1 MKLGLKKHNIVF
13 RGIGPPSSCQCRKQE
28 NGILE
33 ISPPS
38 SSRDP
43 FLVPT
48 NISLQKPFLLSLSAE
63 WTLCRQI
70 SIHLSNTTLLNPNI
84 FAISSWSYDEFAK
97 CLAIWEMILFQ
108 RVCFGV
114 LFFHRFF
121 FGGGES
127 GSNFKLAKQKVLFFL
142 QIFE

>member
-1 MKLGLKKHNIVF
+1 LSTNGKKVEVYLSLQRHPYSKQECYISNITHEGRMKLGLKKHNIVF

-97 CLAIWEMILFQ
+97 CLAIWEMILF
-108 RVCFGV
+108 
-114 LFFHRFF
+114 
-121 FGGGES
+121 
-127 GSNFKLAKQKVLFFL
+127 
-142 QIFE
+142 